1 MGEFPANDAVLA
13 RRERYYRR
21 NYITLL
27 FESFFFTFSLT
38 MFSYTTVLP
47 VYVSKL
53 TADTMFV
60 SLISVLYYGLGY
72 GASVFS
78 AVIGVNARSPKWAS
92 VWVCML
98 QRVGFALI
106 LLSAYMARGNAGG
119 ALALFFVSFGA
130 YSVSAGMAS
139 PMFAQLVGTSIH
151 RNTGSFYGSYSLVGA
166 ASGVL
171 ASAVMT
177 RIFERSAFPED
188 YKRIFLIGTVTAL
201 AASLVVAVGIR
212 EVTDDRDTRT
222 IRFRELLPLMAGLL
236 RGDRAFAGYVAVKAL
251 VGAAEF
257 SIPYF
262 IVRVGALDD
271 APAGFVGTMTTVLL
285 VSNMLAGKV
294 MGWLGDRRG
303 PRSIL
308 TAACASGAAAAAIAL
323 WMPNYLWGFPMFVLV
338 SLASQGVYLSGSLAA
353 IGYSHRVR
361 TPLYSSV
368 IGLVSSPVYIAAS
381 LLGGLLSKQIGLR
394 AVFAAALAVYALCA
408 VLSALPDR
416 PRE

>member
-1 MGEFPANDAVLA
+1 MKRQPRIVVDIADRQSCLRLDRQRLRRAVRA
-13 RRERYYRR
+13 
-21 NYITLL
+21 
-27 FESFFFTFSLT
+27 
-38 MFSYTTVLP
+38 
-47 VYVSKL
+47 
-53 TADTMFV
+53 
-60 SLISVLYYGLGY
+60 
-72 GASVFS
+72 
-78 AVIGVNARSPKWAS
+78 
-92 VWVCML
+92 
-98 QRVGFALI
+98 
-106 LLSAYMARGNAGG
+106 
-119 ALALFFVSFGA
+119 ALA
-130 YSVSAGMAS
+130 
-139 PMFAQLVGTSIH
+139 GTEPRQARI
-151 RNTGSFYGSYSLVGA
+151 SL
-166 ASGVL
+166 
-171 ASAVMT
+171 AV
-177 RIFERSAFPED
+177 
-188 YKRIFLIGTVTAL
+188 V
-201 AASLVVAVGIR
+201 
-212 EVTDDRDTRT
+212 
-222 IRFRELLPLMAGLL
+222 
-236 RGDRAFAGYVAVKAL
+236 
-251 VGAAEF
+251 
-257 SIPYF
+257 
-262 IVRVGALDD
+262 DD